1 MRDIVSQAIAP
12 DNGAAYRRAVAAARI
27 ALERV
32 VTHTVAADASFADRE
47 RAVLAAANEACRL
60 MLETALQAT
69 ANAQGDRVRVEGV
82 VYARHHEGTV
92 AYHSLCGP
100 LDVRRATYREVGVR
114 NGPTIVPVELAA
126 GLIEGA
132 TPALA
137 FRVALGYAQG
147 PGRQAEEQMHA
158 DHRQP
163 PSRSTLERLGKAI
176 GRETH
181 RVAPRVE
188 AVVRQEDALPAGAHA
203 IVVGLYRTTVPMEEP
218 RPAGAAPTTRRK
230 SRTTPYIRTPPAPV
244 DVNYRMA
251 YVGTVSVV
259 DRAGEV
265 LVTRR
270 YAIASTADPAMLTTR
285 MMADVTRARAQ
296 ASRMPVGVV
305 QDAAPELWTLVGTAL
320 TTDARLRRWHE
331 AIDRYHLNER
341 LGEVLRLVEPDERR
355 RQGQVRRWN
364 TRLDTDDRAIDRIA
378 RWIAERMTAPGVDTA
393 AVEPHFTYLVN
404 HQDRMRYATLRE
416 KGLPC
421 GSGATEGA
429 CKSVVTMRTKRSG
442 QRWHEDGVTAALTLR
457 SICASGFRRC
467 GRTSRPTIQP
477 MYRPLRDPS
486 AFQTLL

>member
-1 MRDIVSQAIAP
+1 MRSIVPQAIAS
-12 DNGAAYRRAVAAARI
+12 DNGEAYRRAVAAARI
-27 ALERV
+27 ALERA
-32 VTHTVAADASFADRE
+32 VTLTVAADASFADRE
-47 RAVLAAANEACRL
+47 RAMLAAANEACRL
-60 MLETALQAT
+60 MLEAALQTT
-69 ANAQGDRVRVEGV
+69 ADALADRVRVEGV
-82 VYARHHEGTV
+82 EYARHHEGTV
-92 AYHSLCGP
+92 TYHSLCGS
-100 LDVRRATYREVGVR
+100 LVVRRATYREGGVR
-114 NGPTIVPVELAA
+114 NGPTVVPLELAT

-147 PGRQAEEQMHA
+147 PGRHAEEQMHA

-176 GRETH
+176 GTHTH
-181 RVAPRVE
+181 RVAPPIE
-188 AVVRQEDALPAGAHA
+188 AVVRQEEALPVGAHA
-203 IVVGLYRTTVPMEEP
+203 IVVGLDRTTVPMEEP
-218 RPAGAAPTTRRK
+218 RPAGAAPSTRRK
-230 SRTTPYIRTPPAPV
+230 ARTTPYRRMPPDPV
-244 DVNYRMA
+244 DVHYRMA

-259 DRAGEV
+259 DRIGEA

-270 YAIASTADPAMLTTR
+270 YAVTSSADPATLTTR

-305 QDAAPELWTLVGTAL
+305 QDAAPELWTLMGTAL

-355 RQGQVRRWN
+355 RQVQVRRWN

-378 RWIAERMTAPGVDTA
+378 RWIVERMTAPGVDTA

-404 HQDRMRYATLRE
+404 HHDRMRYATLRT

-457 SICASGFRRC
+457 AIYLSERL
-467 GRTSRPTIQP
+467 PTMWPYIAAD
-477 MYRPLRDPS
+477 YS
-486 AFQTLL
+486 ADVQAAA